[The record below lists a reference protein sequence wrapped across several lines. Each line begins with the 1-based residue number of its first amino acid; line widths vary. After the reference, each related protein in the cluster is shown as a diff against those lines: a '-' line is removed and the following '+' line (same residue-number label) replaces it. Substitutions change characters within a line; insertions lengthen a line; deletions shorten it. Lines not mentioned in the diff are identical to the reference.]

1 MRDFKDLKIAVAGT
15 GYVGLSIAT
24 LLSQHHQ
31 VTAVDIVPEKVELIN
46 NKKSPIQDEYIEK
59 YLAEKELDL
68 TATLDAKEAYSDAD
82 FVVIAAPT
90 NYDSKKNFFDTS
102 AVEAVIK
109 LVIEYNPEAI
119 MVIKSTIP
127 VGFTASVREKYHCD
141 NIIFSPEFLRESK
154 ALYDN
159 LYPSRIIVGT
169 DVENA
174 RLVKAAHTFAELLQ
188 EGAIKENIDTLFM
201 GFTEAE
207 AVKLFANTY
216 LALRV
221 SYFNEL
227 DTYAEMK
234 GLNTQQIINGVC
246 LDPRIGS
253 HYNNPSFGYGLLG
266 VWGKWVKHTKYIYW
280 WFFIRIVVTLVIF
293 FYSVSPA
300 LKNRFYFFPFGGI
313 KKNIVI
319 CHFPHSEF
327 RIPVFQNAAFQRHIP
342 DTMLCKFFFQLVS
355 FGIQKHIFAD
365 SLVFAIQP
373 FQPGGFSGVL
383 KRIGLLQRHAHHC
396 RNGMRFR
403 QPKQCLHV
411 NICKQ
416 CFFRLCAL
424 Q

>member
-1 MRDFKDLKIAVAGT
+1 MKEFKDLKIAVAGT
-15 GYVGLSIAT
+15 GYVGLSLAV
-24 LLSQHHQ
+24 LLAQHHQ
-31 VTAVDIVPEKVELIN
+31 VTALDIVPEKVEMIN
-46 NKKSPIQDEYIEK
+46 NKKSPIRDEYIEK

-246 LDPRIGS
+246 LDPRIGN
-253 HYNNPSFGYGLLG
+253 HYNNPSFGYGGYCLPKDTKQLLANYNDVPQNIISAIVAANGTRKDFIADQIIAKNPKIVG
-266 VWGKWVKHTKYIYW
+266 VYRLTMKAG
-280 WFFIRIVVTLVIF
+280 
-293 FYSVSPA
+293 SD
-300 LKNRFYFFPFGGI
+300 N
-313 KKNIVI
+313 
-319 CHFPHSEF
+319 F
-327 RIPVFQNAAFQRHIP
+327 RQ
-342 DTMLCKFFFQLVS
+342 S
-355 FGIQKHIFAD
+355 SIQ
-365 SLVFAIQP
+365 
-373 FQPGGFSGVL
+373 GVM
-383 KRIGLLQRHAHHC
+383 KRIKAKGIEVVIYEPTMKEDSFFNSRVI
-396 RNGMRFR
+396 RNLDEFKDMSDVILANRYNDDIADVLDKVYTRDLYFR
-403 QPKQCLHV
+403 D
-411 NICKQ
+411 
-416 CFFRLCAL
+416 
-424 Q
+424 

>member
-1 MRDFKDLKIAVAGT
+1 MREFKDLKIAVAGT

-24 LLSQHHQ
+24 LLAQHHK
-31 VTAVDIVPEKVELIN
+31 VMAVDIVPEKVELIN
-46 NKKSPIQDEYIEK
+46 KKQSPIQDDYIEK

-68 TATLDAKEAYSDAD
+68 TATLDAEAAYSDAD

-90 NYDSKKNFFDTS
+90 NYDSQKNFFDTS
-102 AVEAVIK
+102 AVETVIK
-109 LVIEYNPEAI
+109 LVMEYNPNAI

-127 VGFTASVREKYHCD
+127 VGYTKSIREKTGSK

-169 DVENA
+169 DMEDE
-174 RLVKAAHTFAELLQ
+174 RLVEAAHEFAALLQ

-246 LDPRIGS
+246 LDPRIGT
-253 HYNNPSFGYGLLG
+253 HYNNPSFGYGGYCLPKDTKQLLANYADVPENLIEAIVESNRTRKDFIADRVLEIAGAYEANDSWDESKEKEVVVG
-266 VWGKWVKHTKYIYW
+266 VYRLTMKSNSDNFRQSSIQGVMKRIKAKGATVIIYEP
-280 WFFIRIVVTLVIF
+280 TL
-293 FYSVSPA
+293 
-300 LKNRFYFFPFGGI
+300 KDG
-313 KKNIVI
+313 
-319 CHFPHSEF
+319 E
-327 RIPVFQNAAFQRHIP
+327 
-342 DTMLCKFFFQLVS
+342 KFF
-355 FGIQKHIFAD
+355 G
-365 SLVFAIQP
+365 SLVVNDLDEFKMQSQAIIANRYD
-373 FQPGGFSGVL
+373 
-383 KRIGLLQRHAHHC
+383 K
-396 RNGMRFR
+396 
-403 QPKQCLHV
+403 CLDDV
-411 NICKQ
+411 KEKVYTRDL
-416 CFFRLCAL
+416 FGRD
-424 Q
+424 